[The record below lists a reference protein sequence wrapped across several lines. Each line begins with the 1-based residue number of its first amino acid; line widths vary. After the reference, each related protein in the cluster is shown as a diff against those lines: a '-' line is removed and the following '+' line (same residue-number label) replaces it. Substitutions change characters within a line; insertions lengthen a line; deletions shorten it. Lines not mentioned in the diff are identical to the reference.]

1 MMLPRRHI
9 LVLAALLLVPCFAA
23 GDVAGYGITI
33 QRAEL
38 LRDESGKG
46 YSLDANIDYR
56 FSEPAIDAL
65 RNGVSLGMV
74 LRIRVKPESGWWWS
88 GTAHDE
94 RLPFRISYHSLSKL
108 YQIIYENNESPRNF
122 VSFNALLENLGT
134 VRGMLV
140 LASASLV
147 PGGRYTASLSVGLDI
162 ESLPLPLRPVAY
174 VTPAWHLSSTPY
186 QWTFVN

>member
-9 LVLAALLLVPCFAA
+9 LVLAALLLVPRFAA

-46 YSLDANIDYR
+46 YWLDANIDYR

-74 LRIRVKPESGWWWS
+74 LRIRVKQE
-88 GTAHDE
+88 
-94 RLPFRISYHSLSKL
+94 
-108 YQIIYENNESPRNF
+108 
-122 VSFNALLENLGT
+122 
-134 VRGMLV
+134 
-140 LASASLV
+140 
-147 PGGRYTASLSVGLDI
+147 
-162 ESLPLPLRPVAY
+162 
-174 VTPAWHLSSTPY
+174 
-186 QWTFVN
+186 

>member
-1 MMLPRRHI
+1 MMLPRRHMLI
-9 LVLAALLLVPCFAA
+9 LAALLLVPRFAA

-46 YSLDANIDYR
+46 YWLDANIDYR

-74 LRIRVKPESGWWWS
+74 LRIRVKPESGWWWA
-88 GTAHDE
+88 GTAQE
-94 RLPFRISYHSLSKL
+94 EKLPFRISYHSLSKL

-122 VSFNALLENLGT
+122 VSFNALLENLGRSGACWFWLRPAWCQGSVT
-134 VRGMLV
+134 P
-140 LASASLV
+140 LASASAWTLN
-147 PGGRYTASLSVGLDI
+147 PCLCHCARWLMS
-162 ESLPLPLRPVAY
+162 PLLG
-174 VTPAWHLSSTPY
+174 TCPALNTNGPS
-186 QWTFVN
+186 